1 MIIILNFPSQALH
14 SLIKHTLRLLSL
26 LEEGPPE
33 RALHLD
39 QILKHPLCVLVRLHK
54 VELLL
59 VLTLDQAEALD
70 IVEDEAGQVLVLRL
84 QKVGTLSVKFQICDC
99 SLKYF

>member
-14 SLIKHTLRLLSL
+14 SLIKHTLCLLAL

-39 QILKHPLCVLVRLHK
+39 QILKHLFSVLVRLHK
-54 VELLL
+54 FKLLL
-59 VLTLDQAEALD
+59 VLTPDQAKALD
-70 IVEDEAGQVLVLRL
+70 IVEEEAGQVLVLCF
-84 QKVGTLSVKFQICDC
+84 QKVGTLAVKVQI
-99 SLKYF
+99 